1 MRSAR
6 TAPHGIGPR
15 HGAHFA
21 IRRSPGLSAEGTA
34 VIIAVLLL
42 VAGLAVLAWAADQ
55 FVVGAARLARRLQ
68 VPAVVVGVVVVGFGT
83 SLPEALVSA
92 LAAGRGEVAVAV
104 GNIVGSNIAN
114 LSLLLGVGALIAPL
128 AVGSGVVRREI
139 PLVIAATAALAV
151 AVQGTFAAWRGVALF
166 AGMAAILI
174 VVVRSS
180 MRARG
185 DVLGGETDEFL
196 EDGAST
202 AAEAARTVLGL
213 LGILA
218 ASQAVLTGALD
229 IAEELDL
236 AAGFVG
242 VTIVAVGTSLPE
254 LVTVIQS
261 ARRGESDLVVGNLLG
276 SNLFNSLAVGGMTGM
291 IAAAPVGDVAIT
303 TRAVASMGV
312 VTVLAAV
319 LLVTGRRIT
328 RLEAVILLVAYAA
341 SLVLL

>member
-1 MRSAR
+1 MA
-6 TAPHGIGPR
+6 
-15 HGAHFA
+15 
-21 IRRSPGLSAEGTA
+21 
-34 VIIAVLLL
+34 IAVLLL
-42 VAGLAVLAWAADQ
+42 VGGLALLAWAADQ
-55 FVVGAARLARRLQ
+55 FVVGAARLARRLR

-114 LSLLLGVGALIAPL
+114 LSLLLGVGALITPL
-128 AVGSGVVRREI
+128 VIGSDVVRREI
-139 PLVIAATAALAV
+139 PLVLGATAALAV
-151 AVQGTFAAWRGVALF
+151 AVQGSFAAWKGVALLV
-166 AGMAAILI
+166 GMAVILA

-180 MRARG
+180 ISARS

-202 AAEAARTVLGL
+202 GGEAARTALGL

-229 IAEELDL
+229 IAAELGL

-254 LVTVIQS
+254 LVTVVQS

-276 SNLFNSLAVGGMTGM
+276 SNLFNALAVGGLTGV
-291 IAAAPVGDVAIT
+291 IASAPVGDVAIT

-319 LLVTGRRIT
+319 LLVTGRRIS
-328 RLEAVILLVAYAA
+328 RPEAGVLLAAYAITLA
-341 SLVLL
+341 LL

>member
-1 MRSAR
+1 MA
-6 TAPHGIGPR
+6 
-15 HGAHFA
+15 
-21 IRRSPGLSAEGTA
+21 
-34 VIIAVLLL
+34 IAVLLL
-42 VAGLAVLAWAADQ
+42 VGGLALLAWAADQ
-55 FVVGAARLARRLQ
+55 FVIGAARLARRLR

-114 LSLLLGVGALIAPL
+114 LSLLLGIGALITPL
-128 AVGSGVVRREI
+128 VVGSDVVRREI
-139 PLVIAATAALAV
+139 PLVIGATAALAV
-151 AVQGTFAAWRGVALF
+151 AVQGSFAAWKGVALLV
-166 AGMAAILI
+166 GMAVILT

-180 MRARG
+180 VSARN

-196 EDGAST
+196 EDGAGT
-202 AAEAARTVLGL
+202 GAETARTVLGL

-229 IAEELDL
+229 IAAELGL

-276 SNLFNSLAVGGMTGM
+276 SNLFNALAVGGLTGV
-291 IAAAPVGDVAIT
+291 IASSPVGDVAIT

-312 VTVLAAV
+312 VTLLAAV
-319 LLVTGRRIT
+319 LLITGRRIT
-328 RLEAVILLVAYAA
+328 RAEAVVLLAAYAIA
-341 SLVLL
+341 LAVL

>member
-1 MRSAR
+1 MA
-6 TAPHGIGPR
+6 
-15 HGAHFA
+15 
-21 IRRSPGLSAEGTA
+21 
-34 VIIAVLLL
+34 IAVLLL
-42 VAGLAVLAWAADQ
+42 VGGLALLAWAADQ
-55 FVVGAARLARRLQ
+55 FVIGAARLARRLQ

-114 LSLLLGVGALIAPL
+114 LSLLLGVGALITPL
-128 AVGSGVVRREI
+128 VVGSEVVRREI
-139 PLVIAATAALAV
+139 PLVIGATAALAV
-151 AVQGTFAAWRGVALF
+151 AVQGSFTAWKGVALLV
-166 AGMAAILI
+166 GMAVILA

-180 MRARG
+180 INART

-202 AAEAARTVLGL
+202 PAETARTVLGL

-229 IAEELDL
+229 IAVELGL

-276 SNLFNSLAVGGMTGM
+276 SNLFNALAVGGLTGV
-291 IAAAPVGDVAIT
+291 IASSPVGDIAIT

-328 RLEAVILLVAYAA
+328 RAEAVVLLAAYAITLA
-341 SLVLL
+341 VL